1 MGITARQ
8 LPYRLSHVIEKMSHA
23 SLADIGRWVSHFP
36 SIPPTL
42 SAPPS
47 LSSVEMVASLFPEVE
62 AASAEACRLEFFRD
76 DRFFTALNQRMIE
89 KRRRHVRYP
98 AWAEL
103 LYMAIRFLKPR
114 IVVETGVFDGV
125 SSAIILR
132 ALEENAAGKLLS
144 IDLPAREA
152 IVGSTSSM
160 PDTTLPPH
168 CDPGWVVPEYLRGRY
183 NLELGDSKELLPSLL
198 RRYPTIDGFFHDS
211 LHTFEH
217 MYFEY
222 ATAWPHLS
230 DGGLLLSDDIFWSRA
245 LDKFCK
251 ETGKQYVRFDGF
263 GAVRK

>member
-1 MGITARQ
+1 MGISAMQ
-8 LPYRLSHVIEKMSHA
+8 LPYRLSLVMEKLSHA
-23 SLADIGRWVSHFP
+23 SLADIGRSISRFP
-36 SIPPTL
+36 RMPPSLT
-42 SAPPS
+42 APPS
-47 LSSVEMVASLFPEVE
+47 LSSVEMVTFLFPEVE
-62 AASAEACRLEFFRD
+62 VAAAEACRLEFLRD
-76 DRFFTALNQRMIE
+76 DRFFAAVNEKMIE
-89 KRRRHVRYP
+89 KRRRHVQYP
-98 AWAEL
+98 VWGEF
-103 LYMAIRFLKPR
+103 LYMTVRFLKPR

-125 SSAIILR
+125 SSAIILC
-132 ALEENAAGKLLS
+132 ALEENAEGELLS
-144 IDLPAREA
+144 IDLPARET

-198 RRYPTIDGFFHDS
+198 SRYPKIDGFFHDS

-245 LDKFCK
+245 LYKFCK
-251 ETGKQYVRFDGF
+251 ETGKQYVRSGDF